1 MELMTASSAL
11 ALFET
16 TKDQR
21 RTFIANIIA
30 EAKEGNI
37 DVLKLHMQAK
47 CSEQLMKELLSND
60 DYKSLLM
67 EQAEKHGK
75 KFEMYNSEFQ
85 IKEAGTKWDYS
96 KCEDVTYQELLEQQA
111 EINDKIKAR
120 EKLLQTIPASGV
132 VDPDTGV
139 MIYPAS
145 KSSTTIVQCTLK

>member
-16 TKDQR
+16 TKEQR

-47 CSEQLMKELLSND
+47 CSEQLMKELLSNH

-85 IKEAGTKWDYS
+85 IKEAGIKWDYS
-96 KCEDVTYQELLEQQA
+96 KCEDTTYQELLQKQA
-111 EINDKIKAR
+111 ELSEKIKAR

-132 VDPDTGV
+132 VDPDTGAI
-139 MIYPAS
+139 IYPAS

>member
-1 MELMTASSAL
+1 MKLMTAPSAL

-21 RTFIANIIA
+21 RTFIANIIT

-60 DYKSLLM
+60 DYKSLVM
-67 EQAEKHGK
+67 EQAGKYGK

-96 KCEDVTYQELLEQQA
+96 KCEDTTYQELLEQQA
-111 EINDKIKAR
+111 EINDKVKAR

-132 VDPDTGV
+132 VDPDTGA

-145 KSSTTIVQCTLK
+145 KSSTTIVQCVPK